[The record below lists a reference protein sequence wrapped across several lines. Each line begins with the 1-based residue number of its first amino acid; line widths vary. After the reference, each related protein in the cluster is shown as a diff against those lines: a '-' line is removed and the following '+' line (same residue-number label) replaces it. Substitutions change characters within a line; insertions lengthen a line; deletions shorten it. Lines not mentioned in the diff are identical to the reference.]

1 MKVLVGT
8 LNSKFIHSS
17 PAVAYLS
24 AAAEKRAAELDSK
37 GKKGFKIERAEF
49 TINNSDDYI
58 YNEIAAAGYDA
69 VCFACYIWNIEKTL
83 HICENLKKA
92 FPKMVIVL
100 GGPEVSYDAEELL
113 KAKPFVD
120 VVIRGE
126 GEKVLPDF
134 LEALAAKNDKAVK
147 NEATNDNIGCRI
159 IDGGCVTPE
168 DVPNALNKA
177 DDLKILYY
185 ETTRGC
191 PYNCSYCMSS
201 IDKKIR
207 AFPMERVKK
216 ELSKIIDAEPRQV
229 KFLDRTFNWSAER
242 SEEILS
248 FIMEND
254 NGTTNFHFEICAE
267 ILTEK
272 LIKLIAGARKNLF
285 RFEVGIQ
292 STNPK
297 TLEAVGRSANIDKV
311 LDNTSKLVAA
321 VNCPVHVDLIAG
333 LPYEDM
339 ESFKKSF
346 NEVYGLG
353 ADELQLGFLKLL
365 KGTVIRA
372 EADKYGYVFDS
383 KAPYQVIK
391 NDFMGPDDM
400 VRLKRIEHVLDDFYN
415 KGGFNRGLAAGIASF
430 KTAFDFYD
438 CFAEFYFREGYQRSS
453 HKKEDNYRILA
464 RFAKEETDCRE
475 NIKEALYNDL
485 TERMNP
491 EAVKRFDK
499 KGWEI

>member
-1 MKVLVGT
+1 
-8 LNSKFIHSS
+8 
-17 PAVAYLS
+17 
-24 AAAEKRAAELDSK
+24 
-37 GKKGFKIERAEF
+37 
-49 TINNSDDYI
+49 
-58 YNEIAAAGYDA
+58 
-69 VCFACYIWNIEKTL
+69 
-83 HICENLKKA
+83 
-92 FPKMVIVL
+92 
-100 GGPEVSYDAEELL
+100 
-113 KAKPFVD
+113 
-120 VVIRGE
+120 
-126 GEKVLPDF
+126 
-134 LEALAAKNDKAVK
+134 
-147 NEATNDNIGCRI
+147 
-159 IDGGCVTPE
+159 
-168 DVPNALNKA
+168 
-177 DDLKILYY
+177 
-185 ETTRGC
+185 
-191 PYNCSYCMSS
+191 
-201 IDKKIR
+201 
-207 AFPMERVKK
+207 MERVKE

-321 VNCPVHVDLIAG
+321 ANCPVHVDLIAG

-372 EADKYGYVFDS
+372 EADKYGYVFDG

-415 KGGFNRGLAAGIASF
+415 KGGFNRGLAAVIASF

-464 RFAKEETDCRE
+464 RFAKEETDCGE

-499 KGWEI
+499 KGWEF

>member
-1 MKVLVGT
+1 
-8 LNSKFIHSS
+8 
-17 PAVAYLS
+17 
-24 AAAEKRAAELDSK
+24 
-37 GKKGFKIERAEF
+37 
-49 TINNSDDYI
+49 
-58 YNEIAAAGYDA
+58 
-69 VCFACYIWNIEKTL
+69 
-83 HICENLKKA
+83 
-92 FPKMVIVL
+92 
-100 GGPEVSYDAEELL
+100 
-113 KAKPFVD
+113 
-120 VVIRGE
+120 
-126 GEKVLPDF
+126 
-134 LEALAAKNDKAVK
+134 
-147 NEATNDNIGCRI
+147 
-159 IDGGCVTPE
+159 
-168 DVPNALNKA
+168 
-177 DDLKILYY
+177 
-185 ETTRGC
+185 
-191 PYNCSYCMSS
+191 
-201 IDKKIR
+201 
-207 AFPMERVKK
+207 MERVKE
-216 ELSKIIDAEPRQV
+216 ELSEIIDAEPRQV

-311 LDNTSKLVAA
+311 LDNTSKLVAVA
-321 VNCPVHVDLIAG
+321 NCPVHVDLIAG

-372 EADKYGYVFDS
+372 EADKYGYVFDG

-415 KGGFNRGLAAGIASF
+415 KGGFDRGLAAVIASF

-464 RFAKEETDCRE
+464 RFAQEETDCGE